1 MAMAALALGAT
12 DVEYGSDT
20 NGTDLLTKGIHKLT
34 PVVTQI
40 NKRHQRGLT

>member
-1 MAMAALALGAT
+1 MAALALGAT

-40 NKRHQRGLT
+40 NNDTNAG